1 MFVAVVCVWEEGEE
15 GGAINRIEE
24 DFLHD
29 KKEGKTVRKKERERE
44 ENLLSFELKN
54 LKILGDIL
62 NYNVRDKKI
71 S

>member
-1 MFVAVVCVWEEGEE
+1 M
-15 GGAINRIEE
+15 
-24 DFLHD
+24 HD

-62 NYNVRDKKI
+62 NYNVRDKNI